1 MSKMLLVL
9 VQEHK
14 AIQILDIKKFN
25 QLIDLLEI
33 NLTNN
38 LENKKVVQLVEMFN
52 SIMISI
58 NNLKMRLNGIN
69 NF

>member
-33 NLTNN
+33 NPTNN
-38 LENKKVVQLVEMFN
+38 LESKKVV
-52 SIMISI
+52 
-58 NNLKMRLNGIN
+58 
-69 NF
+69 